1 MRIFELHFNPEAKE
15 DLIFDSFCYEPENVY
30 EKRLGSLY
38 MVGEL
43 RNTLPQN
50 SRLLDN
56 IAQVIKGKYYA
67 FPLQTPEQSFKESL
81 KKINEFLAGEVSKE
95 NVSWLGNLN
104 FAVLS
109 LKNFDL
115 NFTKVG
121 GLKILLL
128 RAGQIIDIGR
138 NLELQDI
145 EPYPLKIFVNIVSG
159 KLDVNDKILVLT
171 KEVFEFLSATRAT
184 AKGEKEDLSSLTSRA
199 AAKGGKEDLFSLTSE
214 RNQKSYNANQN
225 SIQEIAKMP
234 VFDEKKLREILKA
247 KGKRLS
253 ETSGVC
259 LLIDFAEVLT
269 KDRLEKPKIV
279 TFRKEVEKFSI
290 REALSPL
297 IRLLVKVGL
306 ILKKALSAI
315 TTLIANQLRK
325 KLYGPVYKL
334 KNVFYLLQLKFKLK
348 TKKIKIPHL
357 RFPTIS
363 NFRPKIKI
371 TENLK
376 KGLISVLVLV
386 FVLLVGFFIFQ
397 REEKQ
402 QLKKQETVLSEVQ
415 EKMNQAEKFL
425 IFREEENANILFKES
440 WKEILPLTE
449 KEGPLKNEAT
459 SLKESI
465 EEHLTN
471 LNKLEKIADPT
482 LIFDFNPK
490 DFIPQKMVIFHQDLY
505 FFDPYSKNIF
515 KINEGSEGSLI
526 QTFNQKFNLSTSLDD
541 VILFFSKPDKIATFK
556 NGQFGDSLSLK
567 QPYPDF
573 YFSNF
578 SSFQSGLYFL
588 DSEKGEIIKYPAPLE
603 EGKDSPQL
611 WLSPETK
618 KATGSKSMAIDGSVW
633 ILKEDNTIW
642 RYYAGQY
649 QKDITLDFFPYPK
662 KLYKIIALPNLP
674 YLYILEPIQNRIIIL
689 DKTGKII
696 KQFQSEKFDNL
707 KDFAVSDNGK
717 TIYLLSGLKI
727 YKVNI

>member
-1 MRIFELHFNPEAKE
+1 MRIFELHFNPGMRRHPPTALLAKGEAP
-15 DLIFDSFCYEPENVY
+15 DLIFDSFCYEPENIY

-50 SRLLDN
+50 SRFLDN

-81 KKINEFLAGEVSKE
+81 KKVNEFLAGEVSKE

-109 LKNFDL
+109 LKPPTTFKEKWWGV

-128 RAGQIIDIGR
+128 RAAKIIDIGG

-159 KLDVNDKILVLT
+159 KLALNDKILVLT
-171 KEVFEFLSATRAT
+171 KEVFEFLSAP
-184 AKGEKEDLSSLTSRA
+184 
-199 AAKGGKEDLFSLTSE
+199 E
-214 RNQKSYNANQN
+214 RNQKSYKPNQD

-247 KGKRLS
+247 KEKGLS
-253 ETSGVC
+253 EISGVC
-259 LLIDFAEVLT
+259 LLIDLSETLS
-269 KDRLEKPKIV
+269 KGREEKPKIV

-306 ILKKALSAI
+306 ILKRVLAVI
-315 TTLIANQLRK
+315 TSFVAPRLKK
-325 KLYGPVYKL
+325 KLREPVYKL
-334 KNVFYLLQLKFKLK
+334 KNAFHLPQLKLKLK

-357 RFPTIS
+357 PFPAIS
-363 NFRPKIKI
+363 NLRPKIKI

-376 KGLISVLVLV
+376 KGLILALVLF
-386 FVLLVGFFIFQ
+386 FVLLIGFFIFQ
-397 REEKQ
+397 GEEKQ
-402 QLKKQETVLSEVQ
+402 QLKKQEEVLNEVQ

-425 IFREEENANILFKES
+425 IFKEEEKANILFKES

-449 KEGPLKNEAT
+449 KEGPLENEAT
-459 SLKESI
+459 SLRESI
-465 EEHLTN
+465 EEHLTS
-471 LNKLEKIADPT
+471 LNKLEKIADPM
-482 LIFDFNPK
+482 LIFEFNQK
-490 DFIPQKMVIFHQDLY
+490 EFIPQKMVIFRQDLY
-505 FFDPYSKNIF
+505 FFDPYSQNLF
-515 KINEGSEGSLI
+515 KINERGSEGSLI
-526 QTFNQKFNLSTSLDD
+526 QTLNQKFNLSAPLDD
-541 VILFFSKPDKIATFK
+541 VILFFSKPDKIAPFK

-573 YFSNF
+573 SFSNF

-588 DSEKGEIIKYPAPLE
+588 DSEKGEIIKYTAPLE
-603 EGKDSPQL
+603 KGKDSPQL
-611 WLSPETK
+611 WLNSQTK
-618 KATGSKSMAIDGSVW
+618 KATGSKSMAIDGSIW
-633 ILKEDNTIW
+633 ILKENNNISL
-642 RYYAGQY
+642 YYAGQY
-649 QKDITLDFFPYPK
+649 QKDLTLDFFPYPK

-717 TIYLLSGLKI
+717 TIYLLNGLKVYRI
-727 YKVNI
+727 QI

>member
-38 MVGEL
+38 IVGEL

-81 KKINEFLAGEVSKE
+81 KQVNEFLAGEVSKE

-128 RAGQIIDIGR
+128 RAAEIIDIGG

-184 AKGEKEDLSSLTSRA
+184 AKGGKEDLSSLTPE
-199 AAKGGKEDLFSLTSE
+199 K
-214 RNQKSYNANQN
+214 NQKSYKPTQN

-247 KGKRLS
+247 KEKGLS
-253 ETSGVC
+253 EISGVC
-259 LLIDFAEVLT
+259 LLIDFAEALT
-269 KDRLEKPKIV
+269 KDREEKPKIV

-297 IRLLVKVGL
+297 IRLLVKIGL

-315 TTLIANQLRK
+315 TSFVAPRLKK
-325 KLYGPVYKL
+325 KLREPVYKL
-334 KNVFYLLQLKFKLK
+334 KNAFHLPQLKFKLK

-357 RFPTIS
+357 PFPAIS
-363 NFRPKIKI
+363 GLMPKIKI

-376 KGLISVLVLV
+376 KGLILALVLF
-386 FVLLVGFFIFQ
+386 FVLLIGFFIFQ
-397 REEKQ
+397 GEEKQ
-402 QLKKQETVLSEVQ
+402 QLKKQEAVLNGVQ

-425 IFREEENANILFKES
+425 IFKEEKKANILFKES
-440 WKEILPLTE
+440 WEEILPLTE
-449 KEGPLKNEAT
+449 KDGPLKNEAT

-465 EEHLTN
+465 EEHLKN
-471 LNKLEKIADPT
+471 LNKLEKIADPK
-482 LIFDFNPK
+482 LIFEFNPK
-490 DFIPQKMVIFHQDLY
+490 DFIPQKMVIFRQDLY
-505 FFDPYSKNIF
+505 FFDPYSQNLF
-515 KINEGSEGSLI
+515 KISESGSEGSLI
-526 QTFNQKFNLSTSLDD
+526 QTFNQKFNLSTSGFDD

-573 YFSNF
+573 SFSNF

-588 DSEKGEIIKYPAPLE
+588 DSEKGEIIEYTAPLE
-603 EGKDSPQL
+603 KGKDSPQL
-611 WLSPETK
+611 WLSPKTK
-618 KATGSKSMAIDGSVW
+618 KATGSKSMAIDGSIW
-633 ILKEDNTIW
+633 ILKEDNTIS

-649 QKDITLDFFPYPK
+649 QTDIILDFFP
-662 KLYKIIALPNLP
+662 
-674 YLYILEPIQNRIIIL
+674 
-689 DKTGKII
+689 
-696 KQFQSEKFDNL
+696 
-707 KDFAVSDNGK
+707 
-717 TIYLLSGLKI
+717 
-727 YKVNI
+727 

>member
-1 MRIFELHFNPEAKE
+1 MRIFELHFNPGMRRHPPTALLAKGEAP

-81 KKINEFLAGEVSKE
+81 KKVNEFLAGEVSKE

-109 LKNFDL
+109 LKPPTTFKEKWWGV

-128 RAGQIIDIGR
+128 RAAKIIDIGG

-145 EPYPLKIFVNIVSG
+145 EPYPLKIFINIVSG
-159 KLDVNDKILVLT
+159 KLALNDKILVLT
-171 KEVFEFLSATRAT
+171 KEVFEFLT
-184 AKGEKEDLSSLTSRA
+184 AP
-199 AAKGGKEDLFSLTSE
+199 E
-214 RNQKSYNANQN
+214 RNQKSYKPNQN

-247 KGKRLS
+247 KEKGLS
-253 ETSGVC
+253 EISGVC
-259 LLIDFAEVLT
+259 LLIDLSETLS
-269 KDRLEKPKIV
+269 KGREEKPKIV

-306 ILKKALSAI
+306 ILKRVLAVI
-315 TTLIANQLRK
+315 TSFVAPRLKK
-325 KLYGPVYKL
+325 KLREPVYKL
-334 KNVFYLLQLKFKLK
+334 KNAFHLLQF
-348 TKKIKIPHL
+348 TPHHFL
-357 RFPTIS
+357 CRSFGQNYFPE
-363 NFRPKIKI
+363 KWWGV
-371 TENLK
+371 K
-376 KGLISVLVLV
+376 KGLILALVLF
-386 FVLLVGFFIFQ
+386 FVLLIGFFIFQ
-397 REEKQ
+397 GEEKQ
-402 QLKKQETVLSEVQ
+402 QLKKQETVLNEVQ

-425 IFREEENANILFKES
+425 IFKEEEKANILFKES

-459 SLKESI
+459 SLRESI
-465 EEHLTN
+465 EEHLAN
-471 LNKLEKIADPT
+471 LNKLEKIADPM
-482 LIFDFNPK
+482 LIFEFNPK
-490 DFIPQKMVIFHQDLY
+490 DFIPQKMVIFRQDLY
-505 FFDPYSKNIF
+505 FFDPYSQNLF
-515 KINEGSEGSLI
+515 KINERGSESSLI
-526 QTFNQKFNLSTSLDD
+526 QTLNQKFNLSTSLDD

-573 YFSNF
+573 SFSNF

-588 DSEKGEIIKYPAPLE
+588 DSEKGEIIKYTAPLE
-603 EGKDSPQL
+603 KGKDSPQL
-611 WLSPETK
+611 WLNSQTK
-618 KATGSKSMAIDGSVW
+618 KATGSKSMAIDGSIW
-633 ILKEDNTIW
+633 ILKENNNISL
-642 RYYAGQY
+642 YYAGQY
-649 QKDITLDFFPYPK
+649 QKDLTLDFFPYPK

-717 TIYLLSGLKI
+717 TIYLLNGLKVYRI
-727 YKVNI
+727 QI

>member
-15 DLIFDSFCYEPENVY
+15 DLIFDSFCYEPENIY

-50 SRLLDN
+50 SRFLDN

-81 KKINEFLAGEVSKE
+81 KQVNEFLSGEVSKE

-128 RAGQIIDIGR
+128 RAAEIIDIGG

-171 KEVFEFLSATRAT
+171 KEVFEFLTAT
-184 AKGEKEDLSSLTSRA
+184 EK
-199 AAKGGKEDLFSLTSE
+199 
-214 RNQKSYNANQN
+214 NQKSYKPNQN

-234 VFDEKKLREILKA
+234 VGFDEKKLREILKA
-247 KGKRLS
+247 KEKGLS
-253 ETSGVC
+253 EISGVC
-259 LLIDFAEVLT
+259 LLIDLSEVLA
-269 KDRLEKPKIV
+269 KDREEKPKIV

-306 ILKKALSAI
+306 ILKKVLSAI
-315 TTLIANQLRK
+315 TTLIAPRLKK
-325 KLYGPVYKL
+325 KLRELVYKL
-334 KNVFYLLQLKFKLK
+334 KNTFHLPQLKFKLK
-348 TKKIKIPHL
+348 TKKIKIPH
-357 RFPTIS
+357 FPFPAIS
-363 NFRPKIKI
+363 GLRPKIKI

-376 KGLISVLVLV
+376 NGLILALVLF
-386 FVLLVGFFIFQ
+386 FVLLIGFFIFQ

-402 QLKKQETVLSEVQ
+402 QLKKQEAVLNKIQ

-425 IFREEENANILFKES
+425 IFKEEKKANILFKES
-440 WKEILPLTE
+440 WEEILPLTE

-459 SLKESI
+459 SLRESI
-465 EEHLTN
+465 EEHLIN

-505 FFDPYSKNIF
+505 FFDPYSQNLF
-515 KINEGSEGSLI
+515 KINERGSEGSLI
-526 QTFNQKFNLSTSLDD
+526 QTLNQKFNLSTSLDD
-541 VILFFSKPDKIATFK
+541 VILFFSKPDKIASFK

-573 YFSNF
+573 NFSNF

-588 DSEKGEIIKYPAPLE
+588 DSEKGEIIKYTAPLE
-603 EGKDSPQL
+603 KGKDSPQL
-611 WLSPETK
+611 WLSPKTK
-618 KATGSKSMAIDGSVW
+618 KATDSKSMAIDGSIW
-633 ILKEDNTIW
+633 ILKENNNISL
-642 RYYAGQY
+642 YYAGQY
-649 QKDITLDFFPYPK
+649 QKDLTLDFFPYPK

-717 TIYLLSGLKI
+717 TIYLLNGLKVYQI
-727 YKVNI
+727 NF

>member
-15 DLIFDSFCYEPENVY
+15 DLIFDSFCYEPENIY

-81 KKINEFLAGEVSKE
+81 KQVNEFLAGEVSKE

-128 RAGQIIDIGR
+128 RAAEIIDIGG

-171 KEVFEFLSATRAT
+171 KEVFEFLSTT
-184 AKGEKEDLSSLTSRA
+184 EK
-199 AAKGGKEDLFSLTSE
+199 
-214 RNQKSYNANQN
+214 NQKSYKPNQS

-234 VFDEKKLREILKA
+234 VGFDEKKLREILKA
-247 KGKRLS
+247 KEKGLS
-253 ETSGVC
+253 EISGVC
-259 LLIDFAEVLT
+259 LLIDLSEVLA
-269 KDRLEKPKIV
+269 KDREEKPKIV

-297 IRLLVKVGL
+297 IRLLVGVGL

-315 TTLIANQLRK
+315 TTLIAPFSRLKK
-325 KLYGPVYKL
+325 KLREPVYKL
-334 KNVFYLLQLKFKLK
+334 KNAFHLPQLKFKLK

-357 RFPTIS
+357 LFPAIP
-363 NFRPKIKI
+363 NLRPKIKI

-376 KGLISVLVLV
+376 KGLILALVLF
-386 FVLLVGFFIFQ
+386 FVLLIGFFIFQ
-397 REEKQ
+397 GEEKQ
-402 QLKKQETVLSEVQ
+402 QLKKQEAVLNEVQ
-415 EKMNQAEKFL
+415 KKMNQAEKFL
-425 IFREEENANILFKES
+425 IFKEEKKANILFKES
-440 WKEILPLTE
+440 WEEILPLTE

-459 SLKESI
+459 SLRESI
-465 EEHLTN
+465 EEHLIN

-490 DFIPQKMVIFHQDLY
+490 DFIPQKMVIFRQDLY
-505 FFDPYSKNIF
+505 FFDPYSQNLF
-515 KINEGSEGSLI
+515 KINERGSEGSLI
-526 QTFNQKFNLSTSLDD
+526 QTLNQKFNLSTSLDD
-541 VILFFSKPDKIATFK
+541 VILFFSKPDKIASFK

-573 YFSNF
+573 NFSNF

-588 DSEKGEIIKYPAPLE
+588 DSEKGEIIKYTAPLE
-603 EGKDSPQL
+603 KGKDSPQL
-611 WLSPETK
+611 WLSPKTK
-618 KATGSKSMAIDGSVW
+618 KATDSKSMAIDGSIL
-633 ILKEDNTIW
+633 ILKENNNISL
-642 RYYAGQY
+642 YYAGQY
-649 QKDITLDFFPYPK
+649 QKDLTLDFFPYPK

-717 TIYLLSGLKI
+717 TIYLLNGLKVYQI
-727 YKVNI
+727 NF

>member
-1 MRIFELHFNPEAKE
+1 MRIFELHFNPGMRRHPPTALLAKGEAP
-15 DLIFDSFCYEPENVY
+15 DLIFDSFCYEPENIY

-50 SRLLDN
+50 SRFLDN

-81 KKINEFLAGEVSKE
+81 KKVNEFLAGEVSKE

-109 LKNFDL
+109 LKPPTTFKEKWWGV

-128 RAGQIIDIGR
+128 RAAKIIDIGG

-159 KLDVNDKILVLT
+159 KLALNDKILVLT
-171 KEVFEFLSATRAT
+171 KEVFEFLSAP
-184 AKGEKEDLSSLTSRA
+184 
-199 AAKGGKEDLFSLTSE
+199 E
-214 RNQKSYNANQN
+214 RNQKSYKPNQD

-247 KGKRLS
+247 KEKGLS
-253 ETSGVC
+253 EISGVC
-259 LLIDFAEVLT
+259 LLIDLSETLS
-269 KDRLEKPKIV
+269 KGREEKPKIV

-306 ILKKALSAI
+306 ILKRVLAVI
-315 TTLIANQLRK
+315 TSFVAPRLKK
-325 KLYGPVYKL
+325 KLREPVYKL
-334 KNVFYLLQLKFKLK
+334 KNAFHLLQF
-348 TKKIKIPHL
+348 TPHHFL
-357 RFPTIS
+357 CRSFGQNYFPE
-363 NFRPKIKI
+363 KWWGV
-371 TENLK
+371 K

-386 FVLLVGFFIFQ
+386 FVLLIGFFIFQ
-397 REEKQ
+397 GEEKQ
-402 QLKKQETVLSEVQ
+402 QLKKQETVLNEVQ

-425 IFREEENANILFKES
+425 IFKEEEKANILFKES

-459 SLKESI
+459 SLRESI
-465 EEHLTN
+465 EEHLAN
-471 LNKLEKIADPT
+471 LNKLEKIADPM
-482 LIFDFNPK
+482 LIFEFNPK
-490 DFIPQKMVIFHQDLY
+490 DFIPQKMVIFRQDLY
-505 FFDPYSKNIF
+505 FFDPYSQNLF
-515 KINEGSEGSLI
+515 KINERGSESSLI
-526 QTFNQKFNLSTSLDD
+526 QTLNQKFNLSTSLDD

-573 YFSNF
+573 SFSNF

-588 DSEKGEIIKYPAPLE
+588 DSEKGEIIKYTAPLE
-603 EGKDSPQL
+603 KGKDSPQL
-611 WLSPETK
+611 WLNSQTK
-618 KATGSKSMAIDGSVW
+618 KATGSKSMAIDGSIW
-633 ILKEDNTIW
+633 ILKENNNISL
-642 RYYAGQY
+642 YYAGQY
-649 QKDITLDFFPYPK
+649 QKDLTLDFFPYPK

-717 TIYLLSGLKI
+717 TIYLLNGLKVYRI
-727 YKVNI
+727 QI

>member
-1 MRIFELHFNPEAKE
+1 MRIFELHFNPGMRRHPPTALLAKGEAP
-15 DLIFDSFCYEPENVY
+15 DLIFDSFCYEPENIY

-81 KKINEFLAGEVSKE
+81 KKVNEFLAGEVSKE

-109 LKNFDL
+109 LKPPTTFKEKWWGV

-128 RAGQIIDIGR
+128 RAAKIIDIGG

-159 KLDVNDKILVLT
+159 KLALNDKILVLT
-171 KEVFEFLSATRAT
+171 KEVFEFLT
-184 AKGEKEDLSSLTSRA
+184 AP
-199 AAKGGKEDLFSLTSE
+199 E
-214 RNQKSYNANQN
+214 RNQKSYKPNQN

-234 VFDEKKLREILKA
+234 VGFDEKKLREILKA
-247 KGKRLS
+247 KEKGLS
-253 ETSGVC
+253 EISGVC
-259 LLIDFAEVLT
+259 LLIDLSEVLS
-269 KDRLEKPKIV
+269 KDREEKPKIV

-306 ILKKALSAI
+306 ILKRVLAVI
-315 TTLIANQLRK
+315 TSFVAPRLKK
-325 KLYGPVYKL
+325 KLREPVYKL
-334 KNVFYLLQLKFKLK
+334 KNAFHLLQF
-348 TKKIKIPHL
+348 TPHHFL
-357 RFPTIS
+357 CRSFGQNYFPE
-363 NFRPKIKI
+363 KWWGV
-371 TENLK
+371 K

-386 FVLLVGFFIFQ
+386 FVLLIGFFIFQ
-397 REEKQ
+397 GEEKQ
-402 QLKKQETVLSEVQ
+402 QLKKQETVLNEVQ

-425 IFREEENANILFKES
+425 IFKEEEKANILFKES

-459 SLKESI
+459 SLRESI
-465 EEHLTN
+465 EEHLAN
-471 LNKLEKIADPT
+471 LNKLEKIADPM
-482 LIFDFNPK
+482 LIFEFNPK
-490 DFIPQKMVIFHQDLY
+490 DFIPQKMVIFRQDLY
-505 FFDPYSKNIF
+505 FFDPYSQNLF
-515 KINEGSEGSLI
+515 KINERGSESSLI
-526 QTFNQKFNLSTSLDD
+526 QTLNQKFNLSTSLDD

-573 YFSNF
+573 SFSNF

-588 DSEKGEIIKYPAPLE
+588 DSEKGEIIKYTAPLE
-603 EGKDSPQL
+603 KGKDSPQL
-611 WLSPETK
+611 WLNSQTK
-618 KATGSKSMAIDGSVW
+618 KATGSKSMAIDGSIW
-633 ILKEDNTIW
+633 ILKENNNISL
-642 RYYAGQY
+642 YYAGQY
-649 QKDITLDFFPYPK
+649 QKDLTLDFFPYPK

-717 TIYLLSGLKI
+717 TIYLLNGLKVYRI
-727 YKVNI
+727 QI